1 MRAAIGPADTAIAG
15 GMTVSLFGR
24 RGAAAERRGT
34 PADWLVVG
42 LGNPGRDFAG
52 TRHNL
57 GADTVRLLADRHG
70 GSLRRSRGERA
81 EVAEV
86 KVDDLRLT
94 LAVPLTYMNLSG
106 ESVAPLVRRH
116 GITDPERLVVVH
128 DELDLPAGQLKLKRG
143 GGLAGHNGLRS
154 IKDHLHTDGFVRVRI
169 GVGKPP
175 GRKQGADHVLRR
187 PGRSEKT
194 DLEIAVVE
202 AADAVET
209 ILSEGIDRAMNR
221 YNTRRSDSSDTNQ
234 A

>member
-1 MRAAIGPADTAIAG
+1 
-15 GMTVSLFGR
+15 VSLFGR
-24 RGAAAERRGT
+24 RDAAAERRGT
-34 PADWLVVG
+34 PADWLIVG

-57 GADTVRLLADRHG
+57 GADVARLLAERHG

-86 KVDDLRLT
+86 KVDTLRVT

-116 GITDPERLVVVH
+116 GITDPERLVIVH
-128 DELDLPAGQLKLKRG
+128 DELDLPTGQLRLKRG

-154 IKDHLHTDGFVRVRI
+154 IKDHLHTDAFVRVRI
-169 GVGKPP
+169 GVSKPP

-187 PGRSEKT
+187 PGRAEKT

-209 ILSEGIDRAMNR
+209 ILSDGIDKAMNR
-221 YNTRRSDSSDTNQ
+221 YNTRRPEGP
-234 A
+234 